1 MNQPSESMGAL
12 LRRERERQGLIVQK
26 VAEDL
31 HLDKVI
37 IEALEDDSYE
47 RSVPSV
53 YAKGHLRKY
62 TQLLGLAVEDGGAAV
77 SAHASTQPLT
87 APVRPGPRV
96 MRIAPRV
103 KKLPWTRISV
113 GLGIVL
119 VLLLF
124 WWSPWKH
131 RVTIQAATPL
141 VTLPTEIPSAAL
153 EPAPAPA
160 LPTGPAAPTTV
171 PAAAPA
177 PTPAITPPADVQA
190 DAPVAGRV
198 RLHLT
203 FSAASWADV
212 RDSSGRRM
220 FVGHGYP
227 NTGKNLTGKAP
238 FHVYIGHVSGVHVE
252 VNGRE
257 IAIDPSLIK
266 GDIARFTVGTDGLL
280 HPST

>member
-1 MNQPSESMGAL
+1 MSQPSESTGAL
-12 LRRERERQGLIVQK
+12 LRRERERQGLTVGK

-31 HLDKVI
+31 HLDKAVV
-37 IEALEDDSYE
+37 EALEDDSYE

-62 TQLLGLAVEDGGAAV
+62 TQLLGLVVEDGRATL
-77 SAHASTQPLT
+77 SAQASAQPLT
-87 APVRPGPRV
+87 APTRPGTRV

-113 GLGIVL
+113 GMGILL

-141 VTLPTEIPSAAL
+141 VTLPTEIPSASV
-153 EPAPAPA
+153 EPAPATA
-160 LPTGPAAPTTV
+160 QATA
-171 PAAAPA
+171 PAAATGVPSAAPA
-177 PTPAITPPADVQA
+177 TTPAGAVPTNAAAEAPA
-190 DAPVAGRV
+190 AGRV

-203 FSAASWADV
+203 FSTNSWVDV
-212 RDSSGRRM
+212 RDSSGKRVFMGR
-220 FVGHGYP
+220 GYA
-227 NTGKNLTGKAP
+227 NTTKNLSGKAP
-238 FHVYIGHVSGVHVE
+238 FRVYIGYVSGVRVE

-257 IAIDPSLIK
+257 MMIDPSLVK
-266 GDIARFTVGTDGLL
+266 GDTARFTVGTDGLL
-280 HPST
+280 HPAP